1 MIYQPKRV
9 YIEEKAISYEI
20 GKRLYDYFTKKGVE
34 INVLKN
40 NKITGIPGKTPQQAF
55 AEGKST
61 LAIRVRKKGEFQ
73 TCKPS
78 AHYQL
83 PLFSGC
89 VGKCEY
95 CYLNTRFGNK
105 PYNTIYANV
114 DDILNQAKEYMNQ
127 REKQV
132 TIFEAAAT
140 SDPVPLDYYSKSLKK
155 AIEFFA
161 NEEFGRLR
169 FVTKFP
175 QVDNYLDID
184 HGGHTTIRFS
194 LNTDTVINSY
204 EHGTSTARERII
216 ASKKIIKAGYNTGFI
231 IGPVVLY
238 ENWKEEYRELLKE
251 TANELAELSDSE
263 IHFEVI
269 SHRFT
274 ASAKKQILKVFK
286 DTTLPMN
293 EEDRKFKYGQFGYG
307 KYVYPKEQL
316 VDMKEF
322 FTQSIPGYFNNAV
335 IDYII

>member
-1 MIYQPKRV
+1 MIYKPKRIF
-9 YIEEKAISYEI
+9 IEEKALNYEM
-20 GKRLYDYFTKKGVE
+20 GKRLYDFFSKEKTDVK
-34 INVLKN
+34 ILKN
-40 NKITGIPGKTPQQAF
+40 NKVTGIPGKTPAESF
-55 AEGKST
+55 VEGKNSI
-61 LAIRVRKKGEFQ
+61 AIRVRKKGEFQ

-89 VGKCEY
+89 AGKCEY

-114 DDILNQAKEYMNQ
+114 DEILETAKGYIKERGN
-127 REKQV
+127 EV
-132 TIFEAAAT
+132 TLFEAAAT
-140 SDPVPLDYYSKSLKK
+140 SDPIPLDYYSKSLKK

-161 NEEFGRLR
+161 NEEHGRLR

-175 QVDNYLDID
+175 QIEDYLEID
-184 HGGHTTIRFS
+184 HKGHTTIRFS
-194 LNTDTVINSY
+194 LNTQDVIKKY
-204 EHGTSTARERII
+204 EHATSSAEERIK
-216 ASKKIIKAGYNTGFI
+216 ASKKIITAGYHMGFI
-231 IGPVVLY
+231 IGPVILY
-238 ENWKEEYRELLKE
+238 ENWKEAYLKLLKDTKE
-251 TANELAELSDSE
+251 ELGKFSDNT

-274 ASAKKQILKVFK
+274 ASAKKQILKVFP
-286 DTTLPMN
+286 TTSLPMD

-316 VDMKEF
+316 NEMKEF
-322 FTQSIPGYFNNAV
+322 FQENILSLFSGAE